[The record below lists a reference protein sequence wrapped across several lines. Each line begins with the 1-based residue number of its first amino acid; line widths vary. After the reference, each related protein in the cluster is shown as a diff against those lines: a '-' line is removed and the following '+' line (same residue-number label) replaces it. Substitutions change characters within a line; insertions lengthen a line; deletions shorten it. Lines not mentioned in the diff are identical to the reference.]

1 MTIYPVEFHRRF
13 EQKWARRAQEAR
25 VCESTPRAG
34 GASRSQRVI
43 GLGQTALVME
53 GELPPRQ
60 EREDILARRPWL
72 LAIGPSLQA
81 EYSAVEQPVPE
92 RLAALLK
99 SSLKG
104 RRH

>member
-13 EQKWARRAQEAR
+13 EQKWARRAGEAR
-25 VCESTPRAG
+25 ASESTPRAG
-34 GASRSQRVI
+34 RASRSQRVI
-43 GLGQTALVME
+43 GLGQRALVME
-53 GELPPRQ
+53 GELPSGQ

-72 LAIGPSLQA
+72 LAIGQSLQA

-99 SSLKG
+99 QV
-104 RRH
+104 

>member
-13 EQKWARRAQEAR
+13 EQKWARRAGEAR
-25 VCESTPRAG
+25 ASKSTPRAG
-34 GASRSQRVI
+34 RASRSQRII

-53 GELPPRQ
+53 GELPSGQ

-72 LAIGPSLQA
+72 LAIGQSLQA

-99 SSLKG
+99 QA
-104 RRH
+104 

>member
-1 MTIYPVEFHRRF
+1 
-13 EQKWARRAQEAR
+13 
-25 VCESTPRAG
+25 
-34 GASRSQRVI
+34 
-43 GLGQTALVME
+43 ME

-72 LAIGPSLQA
+72 LAIGQSLQA